1 MAPDVQHRYN
11 LPQGQRYD
19 YEGKGLIYDNN
30 GSAKET
36 PFDSN
41 PMNTLNRGMEQDQ

>member
-1 MAPDVQHRYN
+1 VQHRYN

-19 YEGKGLIYDNN
+19 YEGKGLIFDHNN
-30 GSAKET
+30 SPVKET

-41 PMNTLNRGMEQDQ
+41 PLNTLNRGMEQDQ